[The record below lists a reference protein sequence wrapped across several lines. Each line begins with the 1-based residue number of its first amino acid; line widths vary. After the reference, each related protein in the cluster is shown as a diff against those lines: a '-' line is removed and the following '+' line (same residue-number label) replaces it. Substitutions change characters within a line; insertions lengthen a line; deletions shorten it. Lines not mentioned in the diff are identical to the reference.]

1 MSRKILLEVTPENS
15 VEMTTLKR
23 PSASPDQSTVQRSPV
38 KITTRSSSLEA
49 TTMVV
54 SLLLNRELSRK
65 FFCLVD
71 SPEMLSSTVLVRL
84 PGMV

>member
-1 MSRKILLEVTPENS
+1 
-15 VEMTTLKR
+15 
-23 PSASPDQSTVQRSPV
+23 V

-54 SLLLNRELSRK
+54 SLLMNRVLSRK
-65 FFCLVD
+65 FFCLVE